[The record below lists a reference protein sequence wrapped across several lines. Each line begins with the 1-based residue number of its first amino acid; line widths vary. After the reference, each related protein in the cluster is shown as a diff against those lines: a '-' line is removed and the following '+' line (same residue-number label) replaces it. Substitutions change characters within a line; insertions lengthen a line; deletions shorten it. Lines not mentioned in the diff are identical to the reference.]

1 MDRRHFEFLE
11 VMQQV
16 DDKWILEAG
25 EPWKIKKTVDEKKE
39 YVRFAVTAKAACILL
54 VLVLGV
60 SCIFHEQ
67 VKAAITQAL
76 TRIGQ
81 WMGNENDL
89 SPYVEEVMQ
98 SQTIDGITVHLKEIL
113 LGKDKVTAYVSLEGY
128 HASRE
133 ESMISINEV
142 RINGE
147 YIDCIAGDT
156 YAEESEDEFVME
168 YFCEKGAIPEGIQK
182 VEFVI
187 GYYEKVGKEYWETS
201 ENFKF
206 TVFPEKS
213 GAGMDFS
220 EQNLDID
227 MEDEDGQLFHLKEY
241 TYNKVEGQ
249 IRVLCDK
256 DPREYESEE
265 MEFYDLPYRIDI
277 VDDKGNECGF
287 EPIFYDEEKG
297 EIWFESEFGTQ
308 PWEKSKYI
316 DVYLYADTISYD
328 GIARPSRLVGE
339 KRIELGEKGEKE

>member
-1 MDRRHFEFLE
+1 MDRKNFEFLE
-11 VMQQV
+11 AMQQV
-16 DDKWILEAG
+16 DDRWILEAG
-25 EPWKIKKTVDEKKE
+25 EPWKKEKSYGK
-39 YVRFAVTAKAACILL
+39 FHVTAKAACVLL
-54 VLVLGV
+54 ILVLGV
-60 SCIFHEQ
+60 SCVFHEQ
-67 VKAAITQAL
+67 VKAAIAQAL
-76 TRIGQ
+76 SRIGQ
-81 WMGNENDL
+81 RMGNENDI

-98 SQTIDGITVHLKEIL
+98 SQTIDGITVHLNEIL

-156 YAEESEDEFVME
+156 YTEESEDEFVME

-182 VEFVI
+182 IEFVI
-187 GYYEKVGKEYWETS
+187 GYYEKIGKEYWETS
-201 ENFKF
+201 ENFNF

-227 MEDEDGQLFHLKEY
+227 MEDEDGQVFHLKEY
-241 TYNKVEGQ
+241 TYNKAEGQ

-265 MEFYDLPYRIDI
+265 MEFYDLDYRINI
-277 VDDKGNECGF
+277 VDDQGNECCF
-287 EPIFYDEEKG
+287 KPIFYDEEKG

-308 PWEKSKYI
+308 PGQNSKYI
-316 DVYLYADTISYD
+316 DVYLVTDTIIRD
-328 GIARPSRLVGE
+328 GNVKPSRQIGE
-339 KRIELGEKGEKE
+339 KRVELGEKGEKE